1 MLGEMMKSGAD
12 GCPGSYDTR
21 WSIYAEMGE
30 LGIHPA
36 FFDIRDMDTRMA
48 ILSIT

>member
-1 MLGEMMKSGAD
+1 MLDEMMKSGAD

-21 WSIYAEMGE
+21 WSVYAEMGE
-30 LGIHPA
+30 LGIA
-36 FFDIRDMDTRMA
+36 FFDIHDMDTRMA

>member
-1 MLGEMMKSGAD
+1 MGVLGATILD
-12 GCPGSYDTR
+12 GVYMWR
-21 WSIYAEMGE
+21 WGNWGYN
-30 LGIHPA
+30 PA